1 MRLILVGCEYSG
13 TRTLAKAII
22 AWAKE
27 TMDGFAGTPD
37 EYLVHDHFMIPH
49 ISHPPDLTDEEHEQ
63 IMALR
68 PRVKEMIQRHNIYYH
83 IPFAAHR
90 GDSML
95 IGLHIADNVYGP
107 LYFGYLVDP
116 DPDDPKMATR
126 GMFEEWINRFA
137 PETVLVLVKATPEE
151 IRRRMAARPH
161 ARPVLQYE
169 DIEVV
174 LQRFEEE
181 FEGSRLPNKM
191 TIDTSE
197 ATAKQST
204 HEFARKIE
212 PLLTNHDHKRM
223 TEKAAGGG

>member
-116 DPDDPKMATR
+116 DPDDPIMATR
-126 GMFEEWINRFA
+126 GMFEEWINLVRARDGPGSRQSHTRGNTQANGGEA
-137 PETVLVLVKATPEE
+137 PREASAAIRRHRSCSAE
-151 IRRRMAARPH
+151 IRGGVRGLQAPQQNDHRHQRGYRQAVDARV
-161 ARPVLQYE
+161 RPQ
-169 DIEVV
+169 D
-174 LQRFEEE
+174 
-181 FEGSRLPNKM
+181 
-191 TIDTSE
+191 
-197 ATAKQST
+197 
-204 HEFARKIE
+204 
-212 PLLTNHDHKRM
+212 
-223 TEKAAGGG
+223 